1 METLPENLTYKEAIE
16 QLESIVEQLEKG
28 GIELEEALALYQSG
42 TQLLAFC
49 SQILDQTQQ
58 KLEKI
63 GLQSSAEE
71 QLLGF

>member
-1 METLPENLTYKEAIE
+1 MEPLPENLTYKEAIE

-42 TQLLAFC
+42 TQLLSFC

>member
-1 METLPENLTYKEAIE
+1 MEPLPENLTYKEAIE

-28 GIELEEALALYQSG
+28 GIELEEALVLYQSG
-42 TQLLAFC
+42 TQLISFC
-49 SQILDQTQQ
+49 NQILDQTQQ

>member
-1 METLPENLTYKEAIE
+1 MEPLPENLTYKEAIE

-28 GIELEEALALYQSG
+28 GIELEEALVLYQSG
-42 TQLLAFC
+42 TQLLSFC
-49 SQILDQTQQ
+49 NQILDQTQQ

>member
-1 METLPENLTYKEAIE
+1 MEPLPENLTYKEAIE
-16 QLESIVEQLEKG
+16 QLESIVERMEKG

-42 TQLLAFC
+42 TQLLTFC

-63 GLQSSAEE
+63 GLQNPDEE
-71 QLLGF
+71 SLIGF